1 VEAYVPITLI
11 PLREIDLS
19 LAAQFIVESQ
29 EWSPRSQI
37 FTSPME
43 VLNTPNS
50 LWLSALSDNEIVGI
64 VGFSGISW
72 PDRSAD
78 VALGVVPKWRT
89 KGIGRILACLQNDYA
104 FNELGLHRLQM
115 VALEGSPSCKIASRA
130 GLSLEGTLKKCR
142 LKNGKYH
149 NASIYALLKEG

>member
-1 VEAYVPITLI
+1 MPITLI
-11 PLREIDLS
+11 QLREIDLP
-19 LAAQFIVESQ
+19 LATQFIVESQ
-29 EWSPRSQI
+29 EWSPRSQA
-37 FTSPME
+37 FTNPME

-50 LWLSALSDNEIVGI
+50 LWLSALNEEEIIGI
-64 VGFSGISW
+64 IGFTGISW
-72 PDRSAD
+72 PDRSSD
-78 VALGVVPKWRT
+78 VALGIVPKWRT
-89 KGIGRILACLQNDYA
+89 KGLGRILACLQNDYA
-104 FNELGLHRLQM
+104 FNELGLRRLQM